1 MVVLQILSFCFFSF
15 FWCGESGKDT
25 QPPSTWWV
33 MVVVLQA
40 LSSFSFFFGGWAK
53 LGRAREQLHS
63 TYLVGDGGF
72 CKL

>member
-15 FWCGESGKDT
+15 FWCGESGKET

-40 LSSFSFFFGGWAK
+40 LSSFSFF
-53 LGRAREQLHS
+53 
-63 TYLVGDGGF
+63 LVGGRSGEGQENNYIV
-72 CKL
+72 LT